1 MKRTV
6 GYLIALFMGLFIGWV
21 AQQFWLSQLALDAAT
36 AQNYSISR
44 QQQRLSN
51 LREQLKQATSSASE
65 TPLIDRAPS
74 NARFDLALN
83 EKHLDLALEIFFQ
96 LDSAT
101 LNDALR
107 LAQLAYDAER
117 YEMALTFLYEYR
129 YGLDLQAEQIL
140 LQEIYRLVEKIDAR
154 LSERSDIDQLVEIY
168 RQLTFLEADNSFY
181 YLRLSYWQLQLGNS
195 TDASQSLL
203 GAVNDIEFQGEIDKL
218 QEAIALYEKIGPQL
232 AVPLRQ
238 EGEHYLVTVN
248 LDSQL
253 NVELMLDTGA
263 SKTVIKREV
272 LANTGLMA
280 FSEADKTLMNTANGQ
295 TLGYSVQLNNVSI
308 ASLSVS
314 SLEVVVMELPSFKYD
329 GLLGMN
335 LLSQFDFKIDQE
347 NASLNLAPKKPV
359 LRSAQ
364 H

>member
-1 MKRTV
+1 M
-6 GYLIALFMGLFIGWV
+6 
-21 AQQFWLSQLALDAAT
+21 T
-36 AQNYSISR
+36 ARRRASR
-44 QQQRLSN
+44 SPR
-51 LREQLKQATSSASE
+51 R
-65 TPLIDRAPS
+65 PPPS
-74 NARFDLALN
+74 
-83 EKHLDLALEIFFQ
+83 
-96 LDSAT
+96 
-101 LNDALR
+101 
-107 LAQLAYDAER
+107 
-117 YEMALTFLYEYR
+117 
-129 YGLDLQAEQIL
+129 LQ
-140 LQEIYRLVEKIDAR
+140 D
-154 LSERSDIDQLVEIY
+154 
-168 RQLTFLEADNSFY
+168 
-181 YLRLSYWQLQLGNS
+181 
-195 TDASQSLL
+195 
-203 GAVNDIEFQGEIDKL
+203 
-218 QEAIALYEKIGPQL
+218 AIALYEKIGPQL

-253 NVELMLDTGA
+253 DVELMLDTGA
-263 SKTVIKREV
+263 SKTVIKRQV
-272 LANTGLMA
+272 LANTGLMV

-314 SLEVVVMELPSFKYD
+314 SLEAVIMELPNFKYD